1 MSERE
6 PAATGIEIWVRSTD
20 IDGDGIVNNS
30 RFFQFFEQARLEH
43 LTRLRVV
50 VRPRPPGVADR
61 AFTIAETTC
70 RFLAPL
76 RHRDVVRVEAWTSS
90 VGRRSFGLAYRI
102 TRPADGT
109 VCATGSSAQVWL
121 DADGR
126 ASELPPDVRA
136 ALEASVVASE
146 A

>member
-1 MSERE
+1 MDDHE
-6 PAATGIEIWVRSTD
+6 TGIEIWIRSTD

-43 LTRLRVV
+43 LSRLGVV

-76 RHRDVVRVEAWTSS
+76 RHRDRVLVSAWTST

-102 TRPADGT
+102 TASTTASRPRLAPPRRCGWT
-109 VCATGSSAQVWL
+109 RTAAPRSYRRTCARRW
-121 DADGR
+121 R
-126 ASELPPDVRA
+126 RR
-136 ALEASVVASE
+136 
-146 A
+146 

>member
-1 MSERE
+1 MDDRE
-6 PAATGIEIWVRSTD
+6 TSIEIWIRSTD

-43 LTRLRVV
+43 LSRLGVV

-76 RHRDVVRVEAWTSS
+76 RHRERVLVSAWTST

-102 TRPADGT
+102 TRVDDG
-109 VCATGSSAQVWL
+109 VEAATGSSAQVWL

-136 ALEASVVASE
+136 ALEASVVAGT